1 MNRSPSRVGATLL
14 VFALL
19 SLVLGPS
26 LFNIASAYAPTSE
39 VGSDVRAPGQTTI
52 PMTVTARWQTG
63 TTLINAIDAATVTNP
78 ETQVTRNTTPII
90 KRSGG
95 TTLRLRMA
103 YDASLS
109 VSTAPV
115 VKVFGRTGADAWQLI
130 KSVRGNVSETLA
142 VAGTDVSDGTFKY
155 TTSDQLIHSWDCD
168 GCDQL
173 LVVIET
179 ALAGTGTVNTAF
191 IQFKFI

>member
-1 MNRSPSRVGATLL
+1 MSRQPSRIGATLL

-19 SLVLGPS
+19 SLVLGPA
-26 LFNIASAYAPTSE
+26 LFNVASAYAPTSE

-52 PMTVTARWQTG
+52 PTTVTAQWRTA
-63 TTLINAIDAATVTNP
+63 TTAINVIDAATVTNP
-78 ETQVTRNTTPII
+78 ETQVTRNTTSII
-90 KRSGG
+90 KRTGG
-95 TTLRLRMA
+95 TTLRVRMA
-103 YDASLS
+103 YDASLT

-115 VKVFGRTGADAWQLI
+115 VKVFGRTGTDAWQLLR
-130 KSVRGNVSETLA
+130 SVRGNVSETLA
-142 VAGTDVSDGTFKY
+142 VAGTDVSDGAFKY
-155 TTSDQLIHSWDCD
+155 TTSDQLTHSWDCD

-173 LVVIET
+173 LIVVET

>member
-1 MNRSPSRVGATLL
+1 MNRPTSRIGATLL

-19 SLVLGPS
+19 SLVLGPA
-26 LFNIASAYAPTSE
+26 LFNVASARAPTSE
-39 VGSDVRAPGQTTI
+39 VGSDVRSAGTTTT
-52 PMTVTARWQTG
+52 PTTATARWATA
-63 TTLINAIDAATVTNP
+63 TTAINVIDAATVTNP

-95 TTLRLRMA
+95 TTLRVRMG
-103 YDASLS
+103 YDQALV
-109 VSTAPV
+109 VSQAPV

-142 VAGTDVSDGTFKY
+142 VAGTDVTDGTFDY

-168 GCDQL
+168 GCDEL
-173 LVVIET
+173 LIVVET
-179 ALAGTGTVNTAF
+179 PLAGTGTVTTAF
-191 IQFKFI
+191 LQFKFI